1 MLTDEMRYR
10 LMRLFEANPKMS
22 QRDAAR
28 ELGIS
33 LGKVNYCLRAL
44 VRKEL
49 IKATRFK
56 NSRNKAAYM
65 YLLTAH
71 GIEAEE
77 AYGAILRIKKQEYEA
92 LRTIENPAN
101 RRAQTGKLIERVVRV
116 VDAIGGRRSRVSAN
130 GMREM

>member
-1 MLTDEMRYR
+1 MPVLTDEMRYR
-10 LMRLFEANPKMS
+10 LMRLFEANPRMS
-22 QRDAAR
+22 QRDAAG

-44 VRKEL
+44 VRKGL

-71 GIEAEE
+71 GIEAK
-77 AYGAILRIKKQEYEA
+77 ASLTVRFLRIKMQEYEA
-92 LRTIENPAN
+92 LRTEIEQI
-101 RRAQTGKLIERVVRV
+101 RRETEGAQSG
-116 VDAIGGRRSRVSAN
+116 
-130 GMREM
+130 